1 MSPSILHATTVA
13 VFRNG
18 GWAGVLIRGES
29 GAGKSDLALR
39 LLATG
44 WRLVADDRT
53 VVWRSGGRLWARA
66 PAALSGLI
74 EARGLGIAPTAPLE
88 LAPIMLAVRL
98 VDRDGT
104 LERMPEQSFTD
115 ILEIPLPEVRIFAM
129 QASAAAKVA
138 VALSVL
144 ESRPPTGVSSRRA
157 EPRRPV
163 GGRFKVKA

>member
-1 MSPSILHATTVA
+1 MTPSILHATTVA
-13 VFRNG
+13 VFRDG
-18 GWAGVLIRGES
+18 GWAGVLIRGAS

-53 VVWRSGGRLWARA
+53 VAWASGGRLWSRA
-66 PAALSGLI
+66 PRTLSGLI
-74 EARGLGIAPTAPLE
+74 EARGLGIASTASLD

-98 VDRDGT
+98 FDRDET

-144 ESRPPTGVSSRRA
+144 ESRSSTGVSSGRA
-157 EPRRPV
+157 GLRRPV